1 MVAPHHYF
9 RQAKCSEYH
18 FKIVLNLLLMP
29 EVYHPGSMVV
39 KVAVNVSAKEII
51 VIQTDFT

>member
-9 RQAKCSEYH
+9 RQARLSEYH

-39 KVAVNVSAKEII
+39 KVAVNVSAEEII
-51 VIQTDFT
+51 VIQIVFT